1 MILLHTPDFVSF
13 SEAPLLQSFTSATHR
28 PNLLITC
35 DDAGPEAVIGQL
47 QELCASPFH
56 RMALPGRL
64 SLPAFGCRTLVLHDV
79 SALTLTQQVALYD
92 WISHDRSGLQIV
104 SVTQA
109 PLRSF
114 VAKGLFLECLFYRLN
129 TVCVV
134 ATSERARHQ
143 DHTAATE
150 SLPIREFRG

>member
-1 MILLHTPDFVSF
+1 MIVLHTPDFVSF
-13 SEAPLLQSFTSATHR
+13 SEEPLLQSLTSATYR

-35 DDAGPEAVIGQL
+35 DVTVPDAVIGQL
-47 QELCASPFH
+47 EELCAPPFH
-56 RMALPGRL
+56 RIGLPGRL
-64 SLPAFGCRTLVLHDV
+64 KLPASGCGTLVLHDV
-79 SALTLTQQVALYD
+79 AELTLTQQVALYD
-92 WISHDRSGLQIV
+92 WISHGLGALQIV

-114 VAKGLFLECLFYRLN
+114 VAEGRFLECLFYRLN

-143 DHTAATE
+143 DHSAPTDWPAV
-150 SLPIREFRG
+150 RELRG

>member
-13 SEAPLLQSFTSATHR
+13 SEVPLLQSFTSATHR

-35 DDAGPEAVIGQL
+35 DEAVPEAVIGQL
-47 QELCASPFH
+47 EELCASPFH
-56 RMALPGRL
+56 RVALPGRL
-64 SLPAFGCRTLVLHDV
+64 TLPAFGCRTLVLHDV
-79 SALTLTQQVALYD
+79 AELTLTQQVALYD
-92 WISHDRSGLQIV
+92 WISHGRSGLQIV

-114 VAKGLFLECLFYRLN
+114 VARGLFLECLFYRLN

-134 ATSERARHQ
+134 ATGERARRQ
-143 DHTAATE
+143 DHPAPTE
-150 SLPIREFRG
+150 SLANREFRG